1 MRKSSK
7 IPEKYVFFTQIK
19 KNIKIKN
26 RKKVGKTVNS
36 FRLVSVNLLTYGRGE
51 IFVVYQF
58 CQNRS
63 L

>member
-7 IPEKYVFFTQIK
+7 IPEKYVIFYSNLK
-19 KNIKIKN
+19 KHKN
-26 RKKVGKTVNS
+26 QKPKKVGKTVNS
-36 FRLVSVNLLTYGRGE
+36 FHPVIVNLLAYGRGE

-58 CQNRS
+58 CQNRN